1 VCSYS
6 WRVPPGV
13 WGELKIVPAIEWSGD
28 IGELGINEGTA
39 AAYNWKWY
47 HSMPSMALSVVL
59 ALAIV
64 LVRDNRDPRVLLILI
79 PIIVVNLLWSWFQRI
94 LGGPS
99 DVIAIFAILVKAF
112 VVGVAV
118 LWLLAYKLGNRNRLV
133 TFLLALLVMA
143 AVGFVG
149 LVSHQAWASPAGF
162 KLVVLQVVAIVTM
175 LLVFAVTGWLCR
187 RRYGPWRF
195 MLWLLLWM
203 VACTL
208 AAFTMFSM
216 FAGGLTDLD
225 RFIQVLPQ
233 VLLVGLLF
241 GACMYVLNLPFMIL
255 AFCSSFFRERFYAY
269 FHLRSMPMGPHPPA
283 GTRSV
288 QLDEQTTG
296 ANSTEE
302 S

>member
-1 VCSYS
+1 MCSYS

-28 IGELGINEGTA
+28 ITELGINEGTA
-39 AAYNWKWY
+39 AVYNWKWY
-47 HSMPSMALSVVL
+47 HSMPSLALSVVL
-59 ALAIV
+59 ALAIA

-79 PIIVVNLLWSWFQRI
+79 PILVVNLLWSWFQRI

-99 DVIAIFAILVKAF
+99 DVIAIFTILVKAF

-118 LWLLAYKLGNRNRLV
+118 LWLLAYKLGNRNRFV
-133 TFLLALLVMA
+133 TFLLAILVTA

-149 LVSHQAWASPAGF
+149 VVSHQAWESRAGF
-162 KLVVLQVVAIVTM
+162 ELLALQAAGIVTM

-203 VACTL
+203 VLCSV
-208 AAFTMFSM
+208 AAFTMFAM
-216 FAGGLTDLD
+216 FAAGGLEDPEM
-225 RFIQVLPQ
+225 FKQMLPE

-241 GACMYVLNLPFMIL
+241 GACIYVLNLPFMIL
-255 AFCSSFFRERFYAY
+255 AFSSSFFRKRFYAY
-269 FHLRSMPMGPHPPA
+269 FHLSSMPMGPPP
-283 GTRSV
+283 GTGSA
-288 QLDEQTTG
+288 QLDQQTTG
-296 ANSTEE
+296 TDSTEE